1 MGDGEDFV
9 HPREMFPILTNAP
22 PSQIRREKIEHKVR
36 RYHLCFTQ
44 QLRSEQWEQIAST
57 SLGDRSRTLNLEIEL
72 VNTDIF
78 ARRVIKRTWEET

>member
-44 QLRSEQWEQIAST
+44 QIRSEPLGTGCFYKSWGSITHSE
-57 SLGDRSRTLNLEIEL
+57 LGDRTC
-72 VNTDIF
+72 
-78 ARRVIKRTWEET
+78 KY

>member
-1 MGDGEDFV
+1 MGEGEDFV

-36 RYHLCFTQ
+36 RYHQCFTQ
-44 QLRSEQWEQIAST
+44 QIRSEPVGTDCST

-72 VNTDIF
+72 VNTEYICKESD
-78 ARRVIKRTWEET
+78 